1 MGKNYVF
8 NATEPLTAA
17 MMNALTQDSQ
27 ILQTMGESANDLMS
41 QKAVTDQLNSVTDQ
55 LNSLFNTVV
64 PLSPASD
71 TSGYVLKSNGSGTAP
86 TWDSCVATSAGLS
99 GTYGASSR
107 GGTGTSLAAY
117 YTKMRIGKG
126 SLYSIFITM
135 GSRCNTDTW
144 IRIRGFDY
152 PICGAVGVG
161 RKTSASGYTPGVIMY
176 FEEGYNHTTA
186 ERKILDIC
194 IDENGGSTNGACGL
208 MALVMTSDV

>member
-8 NATEPLTAA
+8 NATEPLTVA

-27 ILQTMGESANDLMS
+27 ILQTMGDSANDLMS
-41 QKAVTDQLNSVTDQ
+41 QKAIKDALEELFSISSLDSSKTDGCILR
-55 LNSLFNTVV
+55 
-64 PLSPASD
+64 A
-71 TSGYVLKSNGSGTAP
+71 NGDGSAD
-86 TWDSCVATSAGLS
+86 WDPCITESAGLS